1 MIIWRGWGILA
12 LLIPVLLIFLL
23 EVLAGLLAGL
33 FGADASQ
40 QISSCLWPLGWLI
53 AAGIVWRLGRSLNQ
67 RQGRVLIDPMTHE
80 QFVFRSDHSLFFIKM
95 EYWAIIMLVGAII
108 MLVGALFGVV
118 ANLLS

>member
-1 MIIWRGWGILA
+1 LGILA
-12 LLIPVLLIFLL
+12 LLIPVLLTFLL

-33 FGADASQ
+33 FDADVD

-67 RQGRVLIDPMTHE
+67 RQGRVLIDPTTHE
-80 QFVFRSDHSLFFIKM
+80 QFVLRSDHSLFFIKM
-95 EYWAIIMLVGAII
+95 EYWAIIMLVGA
-108 MLVGALFGVV
+108 LFGFV